1 MSFQLAGEVRA
12 VETEAEIGCLVTEY
26 ENTSESVAGN
36 GVKVILHNRDLW
48 AKFHK
53 STTEMLINKP
63 GRCVFPP
70 AGTMK

>member
-1 MSFQLAGEVRA
+1 MICQLAGEVIA
-12 VETEAEIGCLVTEY
+12 VETDAETACLVTVY
-26 ENTSESVAGN
+26 ENTSESVDGN

-70 AGTMK
+70 ACTMK